1 MSGHSHTKT
10 IRHKKEI
17 TDQKRGRLFSKLLN
31 AVAIAGRQDPNPQF
45 NPRLRTAIEKA
56 RENNVPQENIDR
68 AIKRASEEKNLEE
81 LVIGAYGPEGVA
93 LLIEVITD
101 NKNRTI
107 PDIKRILSEHDAKFA
122 ESESVRWAFDPL
134 TGRGDDRWQA
144 KFKQE
149 LTEENKNKLNQLI
162 QELENQDDV
171 QKVYTNS

>member
-1 MSGHSHTKT
+1 MSGHSHWKGVK
-10 IRHKKEI
+10 HKKEI

-31 AVAIAGRQDPNPQF
+31 AIAIASRQEPNPQF
-45 NPRLRTAIEKA
+45 NPRLRTAVEKA
-56 RENNVPQENIDR
+56 RESNVPQENIDR

-81 LVIGAYGPEGVA
+81 LIIGAYGPEGTA
-93 LLIEVITD
+93 LLIEAITD

-107 PDIKRILSEHDAKFA
+107 PDIKRILNEHEAKFA
-122 ESESVRWAFDPL
+122 EPENIRWAFDPL
-134 TGRGDDRWQA
+134 TGRDDRWQA

-149 LTEENKNKLNQLI
+149 LSEENKNKLNQLI